1 MNRITKAA
9 VMDKSKALNSGIDKI
24 MPNQV
29 EKSQFFKNQCYRA
42 LLRTLSKI
50 YDEAFC
56 KVVNS

>member
-9 VMDKSKALNSGIDKI
+9 VMDKRKALNSGIDKI
-24 MPNQV
+24 KPNQV
-29 EKSQFFKNQCYRA
+29 EKSQFFKNQYYRG